1 MGILSA
7 GQWAIVGL
15 ILTLWLASMGAA
27 WKVATLLA
35 SIAGELRELREDTK
49 ANSDAIDDL
58 RMTGSYP
65 RSNAS
70 MLKAPRKAG
79 R

>member
-35 SIAGELRELREDTK
+35 SIATELSELRRQTE
-49 ANSDAIDDL
+49 ANAAAIDAL
-58 RMTGSYP
+58 HNRPMT
-65 RSNAS
+65 RTRVA
-70 MLKAPRKAG
+70 R
-79 R
+79 

>member
-35 SIAGELRELREDTK
+35 SIAGELRELREHSEVLHLP
-49 ANSDAIDDL
+49 AHSPARRL
-58 RMTGSYP
+58 
-65 RSNAS
+65 
-70 MLKAPRKAG
+70 APQ
-79 R
+79 